1 MIQIWDNHMK
11 GYVVVFMT
19 SLLLSLPA
27 ILETGC
33 SSLTLEPANFSW
45 PIENELKVD
54 AGGMIQESR
63 YRISFNVKPM
73 LYEETKDSV
82 NVSGRLID
90 IIRDVQGYYYLTG
103 PQFKNVYV
111 FRQAEGCLT
120 LENKITVSED
130 GLLSPGFNQ
139 RTLYIELVNGS
150 DIPIM
155 LTKDG
160 SKKENGK

>member
-1 MIQIWDNHMK
+1 MIPIWENHMK

-19 SLLLSLPA
+19 TLFLGLSALLA
-27 ILETGC
+27 TGC
-33 SSLTLEPANFSW
+33 SSLILEPANFSW

-54 AGGMIQESR
+54 ASGMIQENR
-63 YRISFNVKPM
+63 YRVSFNVKPL

-82 NVSGRLID
+82 NISGRLID

-103 PQFKNVYV
+103 PHFKNVYV
-111 FRQAEGCLT
+111 LQPAEGCLV
-120 LENKITVSED
+120 LENKIAVSD
-130 GLLSPGFNQ
+130 NGLLSPGFNQ

-150 DIPIM
+150 DTPIM

-160 SKKENGK
+160 SKKENTK